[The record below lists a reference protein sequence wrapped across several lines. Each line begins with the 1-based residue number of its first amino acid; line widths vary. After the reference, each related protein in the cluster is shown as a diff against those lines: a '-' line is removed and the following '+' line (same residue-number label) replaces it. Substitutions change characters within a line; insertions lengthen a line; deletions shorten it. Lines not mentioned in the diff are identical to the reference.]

1 MNISPYLPFVFSQPA
16 WQNTHQYTHLLSSSL
31 SNFRAYI
38 FVWLMVFVADSL
50 SVLFLDWWSRCVFAV
65 RPWGMWRAS
74 ISRSSPCVFGNSLR
88 LLSLDWLTLFPPLSF
103 AHPLSQAPI
112 LLCCS
117 TFVAPSSVW
126 CVLFAF
132 RFGFSSLPH
141 STFSNLFSIASN
153 RLLALLSVLVL
164 CLSPS
169 LNYCCDHS
177 FASLVT
183 MWFAAS
189 LFAVYRIDIYG
200 SIFLSLLPL
209 ERPLRAWDNS
219 MQSHQIS

>member
-1 MNISPYLPFVFSQPA
+1 MCFCCSTMRDVACFYLALISLRIRQ
-16 WQNTHQYTHLLSSSL
+16 
-31 SNFRAYI
+31 
-38 FVWLMVFVADSL
+38 
-50 SVLFLDWWSRCVFAV
+50 FA
-65 RPWGMWRAS
+65 S
-74 ISRSSPCVFGNSLR
+74 FTISR
-88 LLSLDWLTLFPPLSF
+88 LTDFVSPLSF